1 MALNLATT
9 LVSRVRHHARVI
21 TYTPTQRQAIDE
33 ILRPLQLIACAGS
46 GKTQVISQRI
56 SHILAQPGIV
66 PGNVIAF
73 TFTDKAAG
81 ELAERV
87 HTIVRAEHGDLI
99 GMAEMYIGTMHGFC
113 LELLQTYVPEAF
125 KFGVL
130 TDITQRLLIDRNS
143 RESGLTS
150 CPLLAGGTLSRWTD
164 SKLFMRVLSILQE
177 DDVNVDVVPEGVIDS
192 LESYLRMIA
201 KRNYFDYTTM
211 IATAVAFLESD
222 EDDLDPP
229 TQAVLR
235 HVRDQ
240 VKYVVVD
247 EYQDVNPLQEKLVAA
262 LVRFGANLCVVGD
275 DDQTIYQW
283 RGSEVRNILAFA
295 GTHDNVRQIELS
307 ENFRSSKGIVALGR
321 GVADLIPPGERLEK
335 GMESASHQQWQR
347 GDLLALSFDDV
358 DGEASWIADRISAL
372 QGVPFVDDPGSAPRG
387 LSWSDCAVLFRTVKD
402 ADVMVREFKK
412 RGVPYIVKGLARL
425 FDTDEIMAVVGVFR
439 YLVDEIDADTLRSL
453 WHTANLL
460 PNPALFPKVVALLDR
475 SKRFD
480 SGERWGTYNIQRLY
494 LDLLETLG
502 LREDTIPGTP
512 ARAELVM
519 YQLGKFSQVISDF
532 EAIYFSSSPR
542 SKYDSFAG
550 FLRFQAP
557 AYYEEAD
564 EDAGYAT
571 PNAVTIS
578 TVHRAKGMQW
588 PAVFVPCLRANR
600 FPSRRQGGRNVFH
613 VLPLEAVA
621 NGDRYRG
628 TRSEE
633 TRLFYVAVTRAKKYL
648 YMTYA
653 PIPDNKQQ
661 RNPSDF
667 FRHTTQSHWVST
679 RDEGLP
685 DVARLMPT
693 PRIETAKVEISFSE
707 LKYLFECPYQ
717 FKLRFMYGFN
727 PPIHEALGYGK
738 GLHDALA
745 EMHKRAIDGDVPVP
759 SEANALV
766 DRHLHTPY
774 AYPALR
780 EQLHRAAVSAIER
793 YFRLHGDDLTRTIHS
808 EKQIQVQVS
817 DGVTVNGRIDLIT
830 KLDTGETSI
839 VDFKSTEHSQAT
851 EVTWDQLYTYALG
864 YRELT
869 GASADAIEIRNL
881 DQKGASER
889 EQVKATV
896 VDGIRTK
903 IDAVAQ
909 DIRNNR
915 FRCTHDHS
923 TDRGYDDL
931 AWFMSRGEQR

>member
-1 MALNLATT
+1 M
-9 LVSRVRHHARVI
+9 V
-21 TYTPTQRQAIDE
+21 TYTPAQQAAITE
-33 ILRPLQLIACAGS
+33 LSRPLQLIACAGS

-56 SHILAQPGIV
+56 SQILAQPGIV
-66 PGNVIAF
+66 PGNIVAF
-73 TFTDKAAG
+73 TFTEKAAA
-81 ELAERV
+81 ELAERI
-87 HTIVRAEHGDLI
+87 HSIVEAEHGDVL

-113 LELLQTYVPEAF
+113 LDLLQTYVPDAF

-130 TDITQRLLIDRNS
+130 TDVTQRLLIDRNS
-143 RESGLTS
+143 KESGLTS
-150 CPLLAGGTLSRWTD
+150 CPLLAGGTLSRWKD
-164 SKLFMRVLSILQE
+164 SRLYARALSILQE
-177 DDVNVDVVPEGVIDS
+177 DAVDLDVVPDEVIDS
-192 LESYLRMIA
+192 RNSYLQMIA

-211 IATAVAFLESD
+211 VATAVEFLESE
-222 EDDLDPP
+222 EDDPDRP

-235 HVRDQ
+235 HVRER

-247 EYQDVNPLQEKLVAA
+247 EYQDVNPLQERLVAA

-283 RGSEVRNILAFA
+283 RGSEVRNILAF
-295 GTHDNVRQIELS
+295 GDNHDNVRQIELS
-307 ENFRSSKGIVALGR
+307 ENFRSSQGVVGLGR
-321 GVADLIPPGERLEK
+321 GIAELIPSDQRLEK
-335 GMESASHQQWQR
+335 GMEYASHQQWER
-347 GDLLALSFDDV
+347 GDLLALSFDDPQA
-358 DGEASWIADRISAL
+358 EAAWIADRVQSL
-372 QGVPFVDDPGSAPRG
+372 RGVPFADDPGSSPRG

-402 ADVMVREFKK
+402 ADALVHEFKC
-412 RGVPYIVKGLARL
+412 RGIPYIVKGLARL
-425 FDTDEIMAVVGVFR
+425 FDADEIVAVVGLFR
-439 YLVDEIDADTLRSL
+439 YMVDEIDSGLLLDL
-453 WHTANLL
+453 WKTANLL
-460 PNPALFPKVVALLDR
+460 PDPALFPKALGVLD
-475 SKRFD
+475 KAKQFD

-494 LDLLETLG
+494 LELLETLG
-502 LREDTIPGTP
+502 VREDTIPGGP
-512 ARAELVM
+512 QRAELVM

-532 EAIYFSSSPR
+532 EAIHFSSSPR
-542 SKYDSFAG
+542 SKYEGFAG

-557 AYYEEAD
+557 DYYEEAD
-564 EDAGYAT
+564 EDSGYAT
-571 PNAVTIS
+571 PDAVTIS

-613 VLPLEAVA
+613 VLPIEAVP

-633 TRLFYVAVTRAKKYL
+633 TRLFYVAVTRGKKYL

-653 PIPDNKQQ
+653 PIAGNQQQ

-667 FRHTTQSHWVST
+667 FRHVTQSSWVST

-685 DVARLMPT
+685 DVPRLAPT

-745 EMHKRAIDGDVPVP
+745 EMHKRAIDGDVPTP
-759 SEANALV
+759 SEAHQLV

-780 EQLHRAAVSAIER
+780 DQLQKAAIGAIER

-817 DGVTVNGRIDLIT
+817 PGVTVNGRIDLIT

-869 GASADAIEIRNL
+869 GQTADAIEIRNL
-881 DQKGASER
+881 DEKGRSER
-889 EQVKATV
+889 ERVKLTEI
-896 VDGIRTK
+896 DGIRGK
-903 IDAVAQ
+903 IDTVAQ
-909 DIRNNR
+909 DIRSNH
-915 FRCTHDHS
+915 FECIHDHS
-923 TDRGYDDL
+923 KDTSYDDL
-931 AWFMSRGEQR
+931 AWLMSRTAGAVSRSSG

>member
-1 MALNLATT
+1 M
-9 LVSRVRHHARVI
+9 VS
-21 TYTPTQRQAIDE
+21 YTASQKAAIDE

-56 SHILAQPGIV
+56 SRILAQPGVV
-66 PGNVIAF
+66 PGNIIAF
-73 TFTDKAAG
+73 TFTEKAAA
-81 ELAERV
+81 ELAERI
-87 HTIVRAEHGDLI
+87 HTIVEAEHGEVL

-113 LELLQTYVPEAF
+113 LDLLQTYVPDAF

-143 RESGLTS
+143 KESGLTS
-150 CPLLAGGTLSRWTD
+150 CPLLAGGTLSRWKD
-164 SKLFMRVLSILQE
+164 SRLYMQALSILQE
-177 DDVNVDVVPEGVIDS
+177 DAVDHEAVPAGVNDS
-192 LESYLRMIA
+192 MKSYLQMIA

-211 IATAVAFLESD
+211 VATAVAFLESD
-222 EDDLDPP
+222 DNDLDRP

-247 EYQDVNPLQEKLVAA
+247 EYQDVNPLQERLVAA

-295 GTHDNVRQIELS
+295 GSHEDVRQIELS

-321 GVADLIPPGERLEK
+321 SIAELIPANDRLDK
-335 GMESASHQQWQR
+335 GMEYASHQQWQR
-347 GDLLALSFDDV
+347 GDLLALSFDD
-358 DGEASWIADRISAL
+358 GAAEAAWVADRIQAL
-372 QGVPFVDDPGSAPRG
+372 QGVPFQDDPNSAPRG
-387 LSWSDCAVLFRTVKD
+387 LAWSDCAVLFRTVKD
-402 ADVMVREFKK
+402 ADPLVRELKE
-412 RGVPYIVKGLARL
+412 RGIPYIVKGLARL
-425 FDTDEIMAVVGVFR
+425 FEADEIVAVVGFVR
-439 YLVDEIDADTLRSL
+439 YMVDEIDAGALLGL
-453 WHTANLL
+453 WQAANLL
-460 PNPALFPKVVALLDR
+460 PDPALFAKALAVLD
-475 SKRFD
+475 SAKRFD

-494 LDLLETLG
+494 LDLLEALG
-502 LREDTIPGTP
+502 LREDTIPGSP
-512 ARAELVM
+512 ERAELVM

-542 SKYDSFAG
+542 SKYESFAG

-557 AYYEEAD
+557 DYYEEAD
-564 EDAGYAT
+564 EDSGYAT

-613 VLPLEAVA
+613 VLPLAAVP

-633 TRLFYVAVTRAKKYL
+633 TRLFYVAATRAKKYL
-648 YMTYA
+648 YLTYA
-653 PIPDNKQQ
+653 PIPSNQQQ

-667 FRHTTQSHWVST
+667 FRHATQSSWVST

-685 DVARLMPT
+685 DVERLT
-693 PRIETAKVEISFSE
+693 PSPRVETPKVEISFSE

-745 EMHKRAIDGDVPVP
+745 EMHKRAIDGDVPDV
-759 SEANALV
+759 SEARELV
-766 DRHLHTPY
+766 ERHLHTPY

-780 EQLHRAAVSAIER
+780 EQLQESATKAIER
-793 YFRLHGDDLTRTIHS
+793 YFRLHGGDLTRTIHS

-817 DGVTVNGRIDLIT
+817 PGVTVNGRIDLIT

-839 VDFKSTEHSQAT
+839 VDFKSTEHSQSAA
-851 EVTWDQLYTYALG
+851 VTWDQLYTYALG
-864 YRELT
+864 YRDLT
-869 GASADAIEIRNL
+869 GESADTIEIRNL
-881 DQKGASER
+881 DEKGKSER
-889 EQVKATV
+889 EQVKDSAV
-896 VDGIRTK
+896 NDIREK

-909 DIRNNR
+909 DIRSNR
-915 FRCTHDHS
+915 FDCGHDHS
-923 TDRGYDDL
+923 DAAGFDDL
-931 AWFMSRGEQR
+931 AWLLGGAVRKDEKQGAPSG

>member
-1 MALNLATT
+1 M
-9 LVSRVRHHARVI
+9 VE
-21 TYTPTQRQAIDE
+21 YTQSQTDAIDE
-33 ILRPLQLIACAGS
+33 ICRPLQLIACAGS

-56 SHILAQPGIV
+56 SRILSEPGVV
-66 PGNVIAF
+66 PGNIIAF
-73 TFTDKAAG
+73 TFTEKAAA
-81 ELAERV
+81 ELAERI
-87 HTIVRAEHGDLI
+87 HTIVEAEHGAI
-99 GMAEMYIGTMHGFC
+99 VGMAEMYIGTMHGFC
-113 LELLQTYVPEAF
+113 LDLLQTYVPESF

-150 CPLLAGGTLSRWTD
+150 CPLLAGGTLSRWKD
-164 SKLFMRVLSILQE
+164 SKLYMRALSILQE
-177 DDVNVDVVPEGVIDS
+177 DEVDFDSVPDGVNES
-192 LESYLRMIA
+192 LESYLQMIS

-211 IATAVAFLESD
+211 VATAVAYLESD
-222 EDDLDPP
+222 EDELDPP

-235 HVRDQ
+235 HVREH
-240 VKYVVVD
+240 VRYVVVD
-247 EYQDVNPLQEKLVAA
+247 EYQDVNPLQERLVAA

-295 GTHDNVRQIELS
+295 EHYEDVRQIELS
-307 ENFRSSKGIVALGR
+307 ENFRSSKGIVSLGR
-321 GVADLIPPGERLEK
+321 SIAELIPHGERLEK
-335 GMESASHQQWQR
+335 GMEYASHQRWER

-358 DGEASWIADRISAL
+358 DAEAAWIADRVQAL
-372 QGVPFVDDPGSAPRG
+372 QGVPFQDDPSSAPRG

-402 ADVMVREFKK
+402 ADPLVREFKA
-412 RGVPYIVKGLARL
+412 RGVPYIIKGLARL
-425 FDTDEIMAVVGVFR
+425 FDADEIVAVVGLFR
-439 YLVDEIDADTLRSL
+439 YMMDELDAGSL
-453 WHTANLL
+453 LALWQTANLL
-460 PNPALFPKVVALLDR
+460 PDPALFPRAVGVLDKAR
-475 SKRFD
+475 RFD

-494 LDLLETLG
+494 LDLLEALG
-502 LREDTIPGTP
+502 IREDTIPGSP
-512 ARAELVM
+512 ERAELVM

-532 EAIYFSSSPR
+532 EAIHFSSSPR
-542 SKYDSFAG
+542 SKYEGFAG

-557 AYYEEAD
+557 DYYEEAD
-564 EDAGYAT
+564 EDSGYAT
-571 PNAVTIS
+571 PDAVTIS

-588 PAVFVPCLRANR
+588 PAVWVPCLRSNR

-613 VLPLEAVA
+613 VLPLEVVP

-648 YMTYA
+648 YATYA
-653 PIPDNKQQ
+653 PIPDNQQQ
-661 RNPSDF
+661 RSPSDF
-667 FRHTTQSHWVST
+667 FRHARQASWVST

-685 DVARLMPT
+685 AVDRLTPT
-693 PRIETAKVEISFSE
+693 PRNETAKVEISFSE

-738 GLHDALA
+738 SLHDALA
-745 EMHKRAIDGDVPVP
+745 EMHKRAIDGDVPDP
-759 SEANALV
+759 SEAGQLV
-766 DRHLHTPY
+766 ERHLHTPY

-780 EQLHRAAVSAIER
+780 QQLHESAIKALER
-793 YFRLHGDDLTRTIHS
+793 YFRLHGEDLTRTIHS

-817 DGVTVNGRIDLIT
+817 AGVTVNGRIDLIT

-864 YRELT
+864 YQELT
-869 GASADAIEIRNL
+869 GKSADAIEIRNL
-881 DQKGASER
+881 DEKGTSER
-889 EQVKATV
+889 ERVKMAE
-896 VDGIRTK
+896 VDGIRAK

-909 DIRNNR
+909 DIRNSR
-915 FRCTHDHS
+915 YKCTHDHS
-923 TDRGYDDL
+923 KDKGYDDL
-931 AWFMSRGEQR
+931 AWFMSHGRQA

>member
-1 MALNLATT
+1 M
-9 LVSRVRHHARVI
+9 V
-21 TYTPTQRQAIDE
+21 TYTPAQQEAISE
-33 ILRPLQLIACAGS
+33 TVRPLQLIACAGS

-56 SHILAQPGIV
+56 SRILAQPGVV
-66 PGNVIAF
+66 PGNIIAF
-73 TFTDKAAG
+73 TFTEKAAA
-81 ELAERV
+81 ELAERI
-87 HTIVRAEHGDLI
+87 HTIVEAEHGEVL

-113 LELLQTYVPEAF
+113 LDLLQTYVPDAF

-143 RESGLTS
+143 KESGLTS
-150 CPLLAGGTLSRWTD
+150 CPLVAGGTLSRWKD
-164 SKLFMRVLSILQE
+164 SRLYMRALSILQE
-177 DDVNVDVVPEGVIDS
+177 DVVDLDAVPAGVNDS
-192 LESYLRMIA
+192 MKSYLQMIA

-211 IATAVAFLESD
+211 MATAVAYLESD
-222 EDDLDPP
+222 DDDLDRP

-247 EYQDVNPLQEKLVAA
+247 EYQDVNPLQERLVAA

-295 GTHDNVRQIELS
+295 GSHEDVRQIELS
-307 ENFRSSKGIVALGR
+307 ENFRSSKGVVALGR
-321 GVADLIPPGERLEK
+321 SIAELIPADERLDK
-335 GMESASHQQWQR
+335 GMEYASHQQWQR
-347 GDLLALSFDDV
+347 GDLLALSFDDGDV
-358 DGEASWIADRISAL
+358 EAEWIADRIQAL
-372 QGVPFVDDPGSAPRG
+372 QGMPFQDDPDSASRG
-387 LSWSDCAVLFRTVKD
+387 LAWSDCAVLFRTVKD
-402 ADVMVREFKK
+402 ADPLVRELKK

-425 FDTDEIMAVVGVFR
+425 FEADEIVAVVGVFR
-439 YLVDEIDADTLRSL
+439 YMVDEIDAGELLTL
-453 WHTANLL
+453 WEAANLL
-460 PNPALFPKVVALLDR
+460 PDPAAFAKAVALLDR
-475 SKRFD
+475 AKQFD

-494 LDLLETLG
+494 LDLLEALG
-502 LREDTIPGTP
+502 LREDTIPGP
-512 ARAELVM
+512 PERAELVM

-542 SKYDSFAG
+542 SKYESFAG

-557 AYYEEAD
+557 DYYEEAD
-564 EDAGYAT
+564 EDSGYAT

-613 VLPLEAVA
+613 VLPLSAVP

-633 TRLFYVAVTRAKKYL
+633 TRLFYVAATRAKKYL
-648 YMTYA
+648 YLTYA
-653 PIPDNKQQ
+653 PIASNQQQ

-667 FRHTTQSHWVST
+667 FRHATQSSWVST

-685 DVARLMPT
+685 DVGRLT
-693 PRIETAKVEISFSE
+693 PSPRVETPKVEISFSE

-745 EMHKRAIDGDVPVP
+745 EMHKRAIDGDVPDP
-759 SEANALV
+759 SEARELV
-766 DRHLHTPY
+766 ERHLHTPY

-780 EQLHRAAVSAIER
+780 EQLQKAATNAIER
-793 YFRLHGDDLTRTIHS
+793 YFRLHGGDLTRTIHS

-817 DGVTVNGRIDLIT
+817 PGVTVNGRIDLIT

-839 VDFKSTEHSQAT
+839 VDFKSTEHSQAAA
-851 EVTWDQLYTYALG
+851 VTWDQLYTYALG
-864 YRELT
+864 YRDLT
-869 GASADAIEIRNL
+869 GESADAIEIRNL
-881 DQKGASER
+881 DEKGKSER
-889 EQVKATV
+889 EQVKEAA
-896 VDGIRTK
+896 VDDIRRK

-915 FRCTHDHS
+915 FDCGHDHS
-923 TDRGYDDL
+923 LTAGFDDL
-931 AWFMSRGEQR
+931 AWLLGGAVRKDE

>member
-1 MALNLATT
+1 M
-9 LVSRVRHHARVI
+9 VQ
-21 TYTPTQRQAIDE
+21 YTPSQLAAIGE
-33 ILRPLQLIACAGS
+33 LERPLQLIACAGS

-56 SHILAQPGIV
+56 SRILAEPGVV
-66 PGNVIAF
+66 PGNVVAF
-73 TFTDKAAG
+73 TFTEKAAA

-87 HTIVRAEHGDLI
+87 HTIVGKEHGEVV

-113 LELLQTYVPEAF
+113 LDLLQTYVPDAF

-130 TDITQRLLIDRNS
+130 TDVTQRLLIDRNS

-150 CPLLAGGTLSRWTD
+150 CPLLAGGTLSRWKD
-164 SKLFMRVLSILQE
+164 SRLYMRALSILQE
-177 DDVNVDVVPEGVIDS
+177 DAVDFGSVPTGVNDS
-192 LESYLRMIA
+192 MESYLQMIS

-211 IATAVAFLESD
+211 VATAVAFLESD
-222 EDDLDPP
+222 EDDLDPS

-235 HVRDQ
+235 YVRDQ
-240 VKYVVVD
+240 VRYVVVD
-247 EYQDVNPLQEKLVAA
+247 EYQDVNPLQERLVAA
-262 LVRFGANLCVVGD
+262 LVRYGANLCVVGD

-295 GTHDNVRQIELS
+295 GNHRNVRKIELS

-321 GVADLIPPGERLEK
+321 SIAELIPGGERLEK
-335 GMESASHQQWQR
+335 GMEYSSHQRWER

-358 DGEASWIADRISAL
+358 GDEAAWITDRVQAL
-372 QGVPFVDDPGSAPRG
+372 RGVPFQDDPDSAPRG

-402 ADVMVREFKK
+402 ADLLVHELKK
-412 RGVPYIVKGLARL
+412 RGIPYIIKGLARL
-425 FDTDEIMAVVGVFR
+425 FDSDEIVAVVGLFR
-439 YLVDEIDADTLRSL
+439 YMVNEIDGGLLLEL
-453 WHTANLL
+453 WQTANLL
-460 PNPALFPKVVALLDR
+460 PDPAGFHKAVAMLD
-475 SKRFD
+475 KAKQFD

-494 LDLLETLG
+494 LDLLEAFG
-502 LREDTIPGTP
+502 LREDTIPGSP
-512 ARAELVM
+512 ERAELVM

-532 EAIYFSSSPR
+532 EAIHFSSSPR
-542 SKYDSFAG
+542 SKYEEFAG

-557 AYYEEAD
+557 DYYEEAD
-564 EDAGYAT
+564 EDSGYAA
-571 PNAVTIS
+571 PDAVTIS

-588 PAVFVPCLRANR
+588 PAVFVPCLRSNR

-613 VLPLEAVA
+613 ILPLEAVP

-648 YMTYA
+648 YATYA
-653 PIPDNKQQ
+653 PIPGNRQQ
-661 RNPSDF
+661 RSPSDF
-667 FRHTTQSHWVST
+667 FRDTTQSPWVST

-685 DVARLMPT
+685 DLELLTPT

-745 EMHKRAIDGDVPVP
+745 EMHKRAIDGDVPDQ
-759 SEANALV
+759 SEAGELV

-780 EQLHRAAVSAIER
+780 QQLHAAAIKAIKR
-793 YFRLHGDDLTRTIHS
+793 YFRLHGSDLTRTIHS
-808 EKQIQVQVS
+808 EKQIQVQIS
-817 DGVTVNGRIDLIT
+817 AGVTVNGRIDLIT

-851 EVTWDQLYTYALG
+851 EVTRDQLYTYALG

-869 GASADAIEIRNL
+869 GESADAIEIRNL
-881 DQKGASER
+881 DEKGKSER
-889 EQVKATV
+889 EQVKVGA
-896 VDGIRTK
+896 VDGIRSR

-915 FRCTHDHS
+915 FECTHDHS
-923 TDRGYDDL
+923 KDKGHDDL
-931 AWFMSRGEQR
+931 AWLMSPVR

>member
-1 MALNLATT
+1 M
-9 LVSRVRHHARVI
+9 V
-21 TYTPTQRQAIDE
+21 TYTAAQQEAIGE
-33 ILRPLQLIACAGS
+33 LSRPLQLIACAGS

-56 SHILAQPGIV
+56 SQILAQPGVV
-66 PGNVIAF
+66 PGNIVAF
-73 TFTDKAAG
+73 TFTEKAAA
-81 ELAERV
+81 ELAERI
-87 HTIVRAEHGDLI
+87 HTIVEAEHGDVL

-113 LELLQTYVPEAF
+113 LDLLQTFVPDAF

-130 TDITQRLLIDRNS
+130 TDVTQRLLIDRNS
-143 RESGLTS
+143 KESGLTS
-150 CPLLAGGTLSRWTD
+150 CPLLAGGTLSRWKD
-164 SKLFMRVLSILQE
+164 SRLYARALSILQE
-177 DDVNVDVVPEGVIDS
+177 DIVDLDLVPDEVIDS
-192 LESYLRMIA
+192 RNSYLQMIA

-211 IATAVAFLESD
+211 VATAVEFLESE
-222 EDDLDPP
+222 EDDPDRP

-235 HVRDQ
+235 HVRER

-247 EYQDVNPLQEKLVAA
+247 EYQDVNPLQERLISA

-295 GTHDNVRQIELS
+295 GSHQDVRQIELS
-307 ENFRSSKGIVALGR
+307 ENFRSSKGIVSLGR
-321 GVADLIPPGERLEK
+321 SIAELIPQDERLEK
-335 GMESASHQQWQR
+335 GMEYASHQQWQR
-347 GDLLALSFDDV
+347 GDLLALSFDDG
-358 DGEASWIADRISAL
+358 DAEAAWIAGRIQAL
-372 QGVPFVDDPGSAPRG
+372 QGMPFQDDPTSAPRG
-387 LSWSDCAVLFRTVKD
+387 LAWSDCAVLFRTVKD
-402 ADVMVREFKK
+402 ADPLVRELKK

-425 FDTDEIMAVVGVFR
+425 FDSDEILAVVGVFR
-439 YLVDEIDADTLRSL
+439 YMVGEIDAGALLAL
-453 WHTANLL
+453 WEAANLL
-460 PNPALFPKVVALLDR
+460 PDPALFAKAVALLDR
-475 SKRFD
+475 AKQFD

-494 LDLLETLG
+494 LELLESLG
-502 LREDTIPGTP
+502 LREDTIPGSP
-512 ARAELVM
+512 ERAELVM

-542 SKYDSFAG
+542 SKYESFAG

-557 AYYEEAD
+557 DYYEEAD
-564 EDAGYAT
+564 EDSGYAT

-613 VLPLEAVA
+613 VLPLEAVP

-648 YMTYA
+648 YATYA
-653 PIPDNKQQ
+653 PIPSNQQQ

-667 FRHTTQSHWVST
+667 FRYATQSSWVST

-685 DVARLMPT
+685 DVARLTPSPRVET
-693 PRIETAKVEISFSE
+693 PRVEISFSE

-745 EMHKRAIDGDVPVP
+745 EMHKRAIDGDVPDP
-759 SEANALV
+759 SEARDLV
-766 DRHLHTPY
+766 ERHLHTPY

-780 EQLHRAAVSAIER
+780 EQLQSAATKAIER
-793 YFRLHGDDLTRTIHS
+793 YFRLHGEDLTRTIHS

-817 DGVTVNGRIDLIT
+817 PGVTVNGRIDLIT
-830 KLDTGETSI
+830 KLDTDETSI
-839 VDFKSTEHSQAT
+839 VDFKSTEHSQSSA
-851 EVTWDQLYTYALG
+851 VTWDQLYTYALG
-864 YRELT
+864 YRDLT
-869 GASADAIEIRNL
+869 GESADTIEIRNL
-881 DQKGASER
+881 DEKGKSER
-889 EQVKATV
+889 EQVKDAA
-896 VDGIRTK
+896 VDDIRAK

-909 DIRNNR
+909 DIRNNH
-915 FRCTHDHS
+915 FECGHDHAQ
-923 TDRGYDDL
+923 TAGFDDL
-931 AWFMSRGEQR
+931 AWLLGGAVRKDENRGVANN

>member
-1 MALNLATT
+1 M
-9 LVSRVRHHARVI
+9 VS
-21 TYTPTQRQAIDE
+21 YTVAQQEAINE
-33 ILRPLQLIACAGS
+33 ISHPLQLIACAGS

-56 SHILAQPGIV
+56 SRILAEPDVV
-66 PGNVIAF
+66 PGNIVAF
-73 TFTDKAAG
+73 TFTEKAAA
-81 ELAERV
+81 ELAERI
-87 HTIVRAEHGDLI
+87 HGIVGGEHGDIL

-113 LELLQTYVPEAF
+113 LDLLQTFVPDAF

-143 RESGLTS
+143 KESGLTS
-150 CPLLAGGTLSRWTD
+150 CPLLAGGTLSRWKD
-164 SKLFMRVLSILQE
+164 SRLYGRALSILQE
-177 DDVNVDVVPEGVIDS
+177 DVVELDVVPDGVSDS
-192 LESYLRMIA
+192 LESYLQMIS

-211 IATAVAFLESD
+211 VATAVAYLESD
-222 EDDLDPP
+222 EDDLDRP

-235 HVRDQ
+235 HVREH

-247 EYQDVNPLQEKLVAA
+247 EYQDVNPLQERLVAA

-295 GTHDNVRQIELS
+295 DSHANVRQIELS
-307 ENFRSSKGIVALGR
+307 ENFRSSKGVVALGR
-321 GVADLIPPGERLEK
+321 SIAELIPSDERLAK
-335 GMESASHQQWQR
+335 GMEYASHQQWQR
-347 GDLLALSFDDV
+347 GDLLALSFDDPQA
-358 DGEASWIADRISAL
+358 EAAWIADRIL
-372 QGVPFVDDPGSAPRG
+372 ELRGVPFEDDPGSAPRG

-402 ADVMVREFKK
+402 ADPLVHEFKK
-412 RGVPYIVKGLARL
+412 RNIPYIIKGLARL
-425 FDTDEIMAVVGVFR
+425 FDADEVVAVVGLFR
-439 YLVDEIDADTLRSL
+439 YLMDEIDAGALLAL
-453 WHTANLL
+453 WQTANLL
-460 PNPALFPKVVALLDR
+460 PDPALFPKALAVLD
-475 SKRFD
+475 KAKQFD

-502 LREDTIPGTP
+502 IREDTIPGGP
-512 ARAELVM
+512 QRAELVM

-532 EAIYFSSSPR
+532 EAIHFSSSPR
-542 SKYDSFAG
+542 SKYEGFAG

-557 AYYEEAD
+557 DYYEEAD
-564 EDAGYAT
+564 EDSGYAT
-571 PNAVTIS
+571 PDAVTIS

-588 PAVFVPCLRANR
+588 PAVFVPCLRSNR

-613 VLPLEAVA
+613 VLPLEAVP

-648 YMTYA
+648 YATYA
-653 PIPDNKQQ
+653 PIPGNQQQ

-667 FRHTTQSHWVST
+667 FRHATQSSWVST

-685 DVARLMPT
+685 AGERLVPT
-693 PRIETAKVEISFSE
+693 PRIDTAKVAISFSE

-745 EMHKRAIDGDVPVP
+745 EMHKRAIDGDVPDP
-759 SEANALV
+759 SEGEQLV

-780 EQLHRAAVSAIER
+780 EQLRKAAIKAIDR

-817 DGVTVNGRIDLIT
+817 AGVTVNGRIDLIT

-851 EVTWDQLYTYALG
+851 EVTWDQLNTYALG

-869 GASADAIEIRNL
+869 GASADTIEIRNL
-881 DQKGASER
+881 DEKGKSER
-889 EQVKATV
+889 EQVKLAE
-896 VDGIRTK
+896 VDGIRAK

-909 DIRNNR
+909 DIRNNH
-915 FRCTHDHS
+915 FECTHDHS
-923 TDRGYDDL
+923 KDKGYDDL
-931 AWFMSRGEQR
+931 AWFMNRGGAR